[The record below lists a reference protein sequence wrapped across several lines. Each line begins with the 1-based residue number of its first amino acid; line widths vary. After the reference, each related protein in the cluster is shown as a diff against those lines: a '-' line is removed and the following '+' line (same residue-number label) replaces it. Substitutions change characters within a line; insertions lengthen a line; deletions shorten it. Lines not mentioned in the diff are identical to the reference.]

1 MAAGLQEQNSW
12 NISIIYILN
21 FVQELKYF
29 NLYLNKTLKL
39 IPISYLFKRCACVGN
54 YKRCHRINKSVTI
67 EIDAVDG
74 K

>member
-1 MAAGLQEQNSW
+1 MAAGLQEQNSR

-39 IPISYLFKRCACVGN
+39 IPIS
-54 YKRCHRINKSVTI
+54 
-67 EIDAVDG
+67 
-74 K
+74 

>member
-29 NLYLNKTLKL
+29 NLYLNKTLNL
-39 IPISYLFKRCACVGN
+39 IPISYLFKRCVGN